1 MSKKLVY
8 VFFFEKK
15 YLAHGGQITSFKQKK
30 IGFRNGLFI
39 LLLFKKKI
47 KIIKSISRD
56 LKVLTKTETKNN
68 IKRFLTYKI
77 LCSHAKTLFV
87 FIFLYHLQN

>member
-1 MSKKLVY
+1 MGCSFC
-8 VFFFEKK
+8 FF
-15 YLAHGGQITSFKQKK
+15 L
-30 IGFRNGLFI
+30 
-39 LLLFKKKI
+39 KKKI